1 MKTDKLVLRFK
12 DKTLMKGHARDF
24 APGKKIFHMRLLSG
38 ETMTVDV
45 EKLKAVFFVKKFEGN
60 KEYKYRYK
68 DAFPWGGTRMKVK
81 FSDGEVMIGYTQH
94 HQIID
99 DGFFMTPADLK
110 GNNNRVFIVKSST
123 HQVSY
128 L

>member
-1 MKTDKLVLRFK
+1 MKTDKIVLRFK
-12 DKTLMKGHARDF
+12 DKTLLKGHAKDF
-24 APGKKIFHMRLLSG
+24 SPGKKIFHMRLLNG
-38 ETMTVDV
+38 ETVMVDV
-45 EKLKAVFFVKKFEGN
+45 EKLKAVFFVKRFKGD
-60 KEYKYRYK
+60 KDYKYRYK
-68 DAFPWGGTRMKVK
+68 DALPWGGTRMKVK

-99 DGFFMTPADLK
+99 DGFFMTPADIK
-110 GNNNRVFIVKSST
+110 GNNTCVYIIKSST

>member
-1 MKTDKLVLRFK
+1 MKTDKIVLRFK
-12 DKTLMKGHARDF
+12 DKTLLKGHAKDF
-24 APGKKIFHMRLLSG
+24 SPGKKIFHMRLLNG
-38 ETMTVDV
+38 ETVMVDV
-45 EKLKAVFFVKKFEGN
+45 EKLKAVFFVKRFEGD
-60 KEYKYRYK
+60 KDYRYRYK
-68 DAFPWGGTRMKVK
+68 DALPWGGTRMKVK

-99 DGFFMTPADLK
+99 DGFFMTPADIK
-110 GNNNRVFIVKSST
+110 GNNTCVYIIKSST

>member
-1 MKTDKLVLRFK
+1 MKTDKIVLRFK
-12 DKTLMKGHARDF
+12 DKTLLKGHAKDF
-24 APGKKIFHMRLLSG
+24 SPGKKIFHMRLLNG
-38 ETMTVDV
+38 ETVMVDV
-45 EKLKAVFFVKKFEGN
+45 EKLKAVFFVKRFEGD
-60 KEYKYRYK
+60 KDYRYRYK
-68 DAFPWGGTRMKVK
+68 DALPWGGTRMKVK

-99 DGFFMTPADLK
+99 DGFFMTSADIK
-110 GNNNRVFIVKSST
+110 GNNTCVYIIKSST